1 MLSDRSKLF
10 AKQSLIE
17 AFEYFDSDKNGFLE
31 KEELR
36 LVLKG
41 GNCEEL
47 SCILSELD
55 SNDDNRISL
64 EEFVSYLRLQ

>member
-17 AFEYFDSDKNGFLE
+17 AFEYLDSDKNGFLE

-41 GNCEEL
+41 GN
-47 SCILSELD
+47 
-55 SNDDNRISL
+55 
-64 EEFVSYLRLQ
+64 F